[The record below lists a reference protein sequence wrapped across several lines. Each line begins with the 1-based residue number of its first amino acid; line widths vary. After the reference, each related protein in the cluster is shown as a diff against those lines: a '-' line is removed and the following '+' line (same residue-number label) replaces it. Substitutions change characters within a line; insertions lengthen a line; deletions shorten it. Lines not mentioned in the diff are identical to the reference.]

1 MGWNHTNSASSW
13 AAECKDIS
21 QAPQGHEQERHGE
34 SVKRRSGDLSVFH
47 LARFQEET
55 WHLDTFWRISLVNRI
70 SCFQTSDTGIR
81 NVGLGGWLSS
91 PQAAAQKWGCIK
103 TLMRL
108 LWIWSLF
115 RPSSYVNGF
124 FWNAVNPGN
133 THFNWHPKWALEL
146 HKSTNRWPNLSLQ
159 KHGSETKKIATDGT
173 VATKPDLDIEGET
186 TTRVLALFDW
196 FRVKICNNP
205 CFNQPF
211 PLL

>member
-1 MGWNHTNSASSW
+1 MGWNHPNSASSC
-13 AAECKDIS
+13 AECKDIS
-21 QAPQGHEQERHGE
+21 QASQGHEQARHGE
-34 SVKRRSGDLSVFH
+34 REKEIWGSISLSSCKISG
-47 LARFQEET
+47 ET
-55 WHLDTFWRISLVNRI
+55 WHLDTFWKDFTCQSSLVFNR
-70 SCFQTSDTGIR
+70 QTLEFGMLVWVVDF
-81 NVGLGGWLSS
+81 LL
-91 PQAAAQKWGCIK
+91 P
-103 TLMRL
+103 RL
-108 LWIWSLF
+108 PHKNEDVSRHWWDCSEYDHC
-115 RPSSYVNGF
+115 PSFFIYVNGF